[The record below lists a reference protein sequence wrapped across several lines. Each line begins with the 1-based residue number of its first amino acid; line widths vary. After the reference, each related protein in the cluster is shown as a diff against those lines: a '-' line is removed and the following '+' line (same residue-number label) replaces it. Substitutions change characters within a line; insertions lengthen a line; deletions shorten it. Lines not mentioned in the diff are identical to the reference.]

1 MIYIFE
7 LWIYCNI
14 LAINRS
20 NISYLTVPYC
30 GCVSSSSLESQVCE
44 MQLAYFFRR
53 FVFFQVPNGHEE
65 DELADGEVMNYMCRD
80 DEVMK
85 ENLNYYNCLIVK
97 LSFEQQQQNQFFFLK
112 CEKNILENQIIR
124 KCAPPF

>member
-1 MIYIFE
+1 
-7 LWIYCNI
+7 
-14 LAINRS
+14 
-20 NISYLTVPYC
+20 
-30 GCVSSSSLESQVCE
+30 

-53 FVFFQVPNGHEE
+53 FVFFFFQVPNGHEE

-97 LSFEQQQQNQFFFLK
+97 LSFEQQQQNQIFFLK
-112 CEKNILENQIIR
+112 CEKNILENQTIR